1 MADLQRLN
9 NGTTVIFEE
18 VPNSETISVGVYVNT
33 GTGDEGDYPEGIA
46 YFMEHMLFKGSEH
59 YTRQQLS
66 NEFDKIGGYNNAYTT
81 KMYTCYFCKTL
92 KRFEHKAIDLLIDM
106 VKNPLFL
113 EEEIVREKKV
123 ILEEIKMIEDTPE
136 EWLMDKL
143 EHEIYKDQP
152 LGRMILGTPD
162 SVNQID
168 RDTLVDFHKKYYQS
182 NRLIVSVAGAYSK
195 SMKETLLKQL
205 SDGVEIPLDQQEQS
219 MTFIEKKETYYKNEL
234 EQTHFM
240 RSYDAPSYNDEHYYA
255 TNILNTILGETMSSK
270 LFQVLREE
278 HGLCYNVYS
287 DFQSFHNDGL
297 LTIYV
302 ATDKENVD
310 ASSELITEVLES
322 LLSDGITQNE
332 LDDAKSHIVTS
343 FLMASESNQ
352 NKMTRN
358 ARSIMFHNELVTNEQ
373 FEHEINQIKLAD
385 IKSATKRL
393 MDAPYSEFILT
404 EKS

>member
-1 MADLQRLN
+1 
-9 NGTTVIFEE
+9 
-18 VPNSETISVGVYVNT
+18 
-33 GTGDEGDYPEGIA
+33 
-46 YFMEHMLFKGSEH
+46 
-59 YTRQQLS
+59 
-66 NEFDKIGGYNNAYTT
+66 
-81 KMYTCYFCKTL
+81 
-92 KRFEHKAIDLLIDM
+92 
-106 VKNPLFL
+106 
-113 EEEIVREKKV
+113 
-123 ILEEIKMIEDTPE
+123 
-136 EWLMDKL
+136 
-143 EHEIYKDQP
+143 
-152 LGRMILGTPD
+152 
-162 SVNQID
+162 
-168 RDTLVDFHKKYYQS
+168 
-182 NRLIVSVAGAYSK
+182 
-195 SMKETLLKQL
+195 
-205 SDGVEIPLDQQEQS
+205 
-219 MTFIEKKETYYKNEL
+219 
-234 EQTHFM
+234 M

-332 LDDAKSHIVTS
+332 LDDAKSHIITS

-358 ARSIMFHNELVTNEQ
+358 ARSIMFHNELITNEQ
-373 FEHEINQIKLAD
+373 FEHEINQIQLAD

-393 MDAPYSEFILT
+393 LDAPYSEFILT

>member
-1 MADLQRLN
+1 MDELKILN

-18 VPNSETISVGVYVNT
+18 VPKSETVSIGVYVKT
-33 GTGDEGDYPEGIA
+33 GTATEGEYPEGIA
-46 YFMEHMLFKGSEH
+46 HFVEHMLFKGSSK

-66 NEFDKIGGYNNAYTT
+66 TEFDKIGGYNNAYTT

-92 KRFEHKAIDLLIDM
+92 KRFERKATDLLLDM

-113 EEEIVREKKV
+113 EEEIAREKKV

-143 EHEIYKDQP
+143 ENEIYKDQP
-152 LGRMILGTPD
+152 LGRMILGSPE
-162 SVNQID
+162 SLNKINKE
-168 RDTLVDFHKKYYQS
+168 TLTAFHKSHYQS
-182 NRLIVSVAGAYSK
+182 NRLVVSVAGSFSEAL
-195 SMKETLLKQL
+195 KEEIMSQL
-205 SDGVEIPLDQQEQS
+205 NDNQNEAINEIDQK
-219 MTFIEKKETYYKNEL
+219 MTFTETKQTYYKNEL

-240 RSYDAPSYNDEHYYA
+240 RSYAAPSYNDTYYYA

-278 HGLCYNVYS
+278 HALCYNVYS
-287 DFQSFHNDGL
+287 DFQSFQENGL

-302 ATDKENVD
+302 ATDKENVEP
-310 ASSELITEVLES
+310 SSKLITEVLKS
-322 LLSDGITQNE
+322 LLENGISQEE
-332 LDDAKSHIVTS
+332 LDDAKSHIITS

-358 ARSIMFHNELVTNEQ
+358 ARSMMFHDELITNEK
-373 FEHEINQIKLAD
+373 FESKVNNVQLED
-385 IKSATKRL
+385 IKKATQFL
-393 MDAPYSEFILT
+393 LQAPYSEFILT
-404 EKS
+404 EK